1 MVWSVYY
8 AIHIAQSDNNQVF
21 PALLLAQVNAFEI
34 KRHVTLKKVNDFI
47 CCYFERSSFI
57 SDAN

>member
-1 MVWSVYY
+1 MYY
-8 AIHIAQSDNNQVF
+8 AIRVAQSDNNQVF
-21 PALLLAQVNAFEI
+21 PALFLAQVNAFEI
-34 KRHVTLKKVNDFI
+34 KRHATLKKVNDFI

>member
-1 MVWSVYY
+1 MYY

-21 PALLLAQVNAFEI
+21 PAFLLAQVNAFEI
-34 KRHVTLKKVNDFI
+34 KRHVTLNKVNDFI